1 MSAAKRSIATTDIPK
16 FNGGHTLGRHVTIVG
31 GGIGGLTAA
40 LCCARHGARVV
51 VHERAAAFTDIGAG
65 VQITPNGAVVLAALG
80 LGAALDRVAVRAQAV
95 CPTDALSGRRLA
107 RFDLTKLPGQ
117 PYRFIHR
124 ADLIAVLAAA
134 CARAGVD
141 LRLGSSFA
149 PEMDHVGL
157 LIGADGL
164 HSALRPVLNGPETPF
179 FTGQVAWR
187 AVVRAACP
195 PEARIWL
202 APGRHVVTYPLTG
215 GMLNIVAVQ
224 EQSDW
229 AAEGWS
235 HADDPQRLRAAFADT
250 CPVLRGLL
258 AQVAETRK
266 WGLFRHQVAEHWH
279 GDGMA
284 LLGDAAHPT
293 LPFLAQGANLAIEDA
308 WVLASCLDRGLPLK
322 TYQTLRRNRV
332 IRAVEAANANAR
344 NYHLSGSRR
353 FVAHTGL
360 RVIGAVAPGA
370 FLRRMDWLYGR
381 DVTRDWGMLLR
392 PAGEVA

>member
-1 MSAAKRSIATTDIPK
+1 MSAAKRSTATTDIPK
-16 FNGGHTLGRHVTIVG
+16 FNGGHTLGRPVTIVG

-40 LCCARHGARVV
+40 LCCTRHGARVV

-80 LGAALDRVAVRAQAV
+80 LGAALDRVAIRAQAV

-107 RFDLTKLPGQ
+107 RFDLTKLSGQ

-124 ADLIAVLAAA
+124 ADLIAVLATA

-179 FTGQVAWR
+179 FTRQVAWR
-187 AVVRAACP
+187 TVIRAPSP
-195 PEARIWL
+195 PEARIWM

-224 EQSDW
+224 EQSAW

-235 HADDPQRLRAAFADT
+235 HADDPQRLQAAFADT
-250 CPVLRGLL
+250 CPELRGLL
-258 AQVAETRK
+258 AQVTETRK
-266 WGLFRHQVAEHWH
+266 WGLFRHQVAERWH
-279 GDGMA
+279 GEGMA

-322 TYQTLRRNRV
+322 TYQALRRNRV

-344 NYHLSGSRR
+344 NYHLGGVRR
-353 FVAHTGL
+353 FIAHAGL
-360 RVIGAVAPGA
+360 RALGAVAPA
-370 FLRRMDWLYGR
+370 VFLRRMNWLYGR
-381 DVTRDWGMLLR
+381 DVTRDWGILLR
-392 PAGEVA
+392 PPGEIS